1 MREDD
6 ETQVLAGVRT
16 FYAAIED
23 MICGRG
29 LASMDKAW
37 HHTDWVT
44 SKHPVSDWAVGW
56 EEVKT
61 VWEVVAR
68 FGRHDRGGSSLV
80 NARVRLRGDMALV
93 AVIFQAAPAWGSER
107 LMCTDVLERID
118 GQWKLVHHHA
128 DAGPAM
134 AAALES
140 MLSEQ

>member
-1 MREDD
+1 MTEE
-6 ETQVLAGVRT
+6 ETKVLAGVHL

-23 MICGRG
+23 MITGRG

-37 HHTDWVT
+37 HHKDWVT
-44 SKHPVSDWAVGW
+44 SKHPVTDWARGW

-68 FGRHDRGGSSLV
+68 FGRTDRGGSRLV
-80 NARVRLRGDMALV
+80 DARVHLRGELALV
-93 AVIFQAAPAWGSER
+93 AVIFQSAQAWGGER
-107 LMCTDVLERID
+107 LMCTDVLERIE
-118 GQWKLVHHHA
+118 GEWKVVHHHA

-134 AAALES
+134 AAALEQ